1 MGNKRVD
8 EPVITINAM
17 VKVGPWTV
25 ERVDYGEWRRCRRC
39 KTPHKEV
46 WVCTI
51 DPQVNDATVAA
62 RLEGDRTWRV
72 GSTCGPTLEMV
83 SDHNWVGTTAELRK
97 KVRLAVDATRAIS
110 GGRASAHEWH
120 FLHLVE
126 AWLPKLLDGTL
137 DPRLQR
143 PMRSHV
149 NGVLNRLKRDAWDA
163 EQAKAPP
170 WRHRPPGMPT

>member
-8 EPVITINAM
+8 EPVITIRAM

-25 ERVDYGEWRRCRRC
+25 EDVEYGKWRPCRRC
-39 KTPHKEV
+39 KTMHKET

-51 DPQVNDATVAA
+51 DPNVPDSVVKE
-62 RLEGDRTWRV
+62 RLDGDRTWRV

-83 SDHNWVGTTAELRK
+83 SDHNWAGTTADLKK
-97 KVRLAVDATRAIS
+97 KVRLAVDATRAIK

-126 AWLPKLLDGTL
+126 AWLPQLLAGTL
-137 DPRLQR
+137 DLHLQTV
-143 PMRSHV
+143 MRHHV
-149 NGVLNRLKRDAWDA
+149 NGVLNTLKEDAWKA
-163 EQAKAPP
+163 AQAKAPP
-170 WRHRPPGMPT
+170 WPPRLPGMPR